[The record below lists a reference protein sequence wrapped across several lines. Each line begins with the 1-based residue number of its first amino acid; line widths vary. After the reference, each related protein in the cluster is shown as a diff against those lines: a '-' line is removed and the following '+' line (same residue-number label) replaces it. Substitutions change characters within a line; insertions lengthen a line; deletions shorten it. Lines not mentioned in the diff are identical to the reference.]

1 MADYFQ
7 LQYTGLAFR
16 AIAGTKVQGGDG
28 ALRMRAANWH
38 NLLHRLGLHLP
49 YVIVYDM
56 GVLFTQSERDV
67 GGVGVDEAALR
78 AIGAHPD
85 VVRMIE
91 DYSRLIGRI
100 SSSEVVHRARG
111 WKLGDDV
118 IAVLLAKV
126 MMLVHKEWPESRKKG
141 YLREQLPLDVDV
153 YETSYGRHA
162 LDRDDWE
169 YFIRFFN
176 TLLKMSMQVR
186 HAVEQIDLDTLR
198 LLSMFGGSDSGNTT
212 LELVDLMGLFTMPM
226 VNDIVNFSLQILPSV
241 LEAKRQ
247 KDAQTYSMDGF
258 EGIERVG
265 KLDNLML
272 TAFAYDEEI
281 LPQTFID
288 NELYYYARERARE
301 EEQKIHYLLLD
312 ASASMRGR
320 RTVFA
325 RGVALAMI
333 KKLILQGERPRFRF
347 FDSRLYESVK
357 VGEHAHS
364 VPYLLS
370 FKSERGRNYRKV
382 FEQVLHDA
390 RRLRER
396 ERQEIVLYFFTH
408 GQCHLPEELVLRLR
422 DTVYLFGIYI
432 LPGEKL
438 DLSYINYL
446 NKCQVVREDALGSS
460 GQRSEA
466 AKGILRQIG

>member
-1 MADYFQ
+1 MPDYFQ

-16 AIAGTKVQGGDG
+16 AVSGANSAGR
-28 ALRMRAANWH
+28 LRAANWH

-49 YVIVYDM
+49 YVIIHDM
-56 GVLFTQSERDV
+56 GLLFSHHENEM
-67 GGVGVDEAALR
+67 GGLGLDELALR
-78 AIGAHPD
+78 TVGAHPD
-85 VVRMIE
+85 FQKMLV
-91 DYSRLIGRI
+91 DYAEFMARLA
-100 SSSEVVHRARG
+100 SSEVVQRARG
-111 WKLGDDV
+111 WRLGDDV

-126 MMLVHKEWPESRKKG
+126 MMLVHRDWPEARKKA
-141 YLREQLPLDVDV
+141 YVREQLALDTDV
-153 YETSYGRHA
+153 FELAYGRGT
-162 LDRDDWE
+162 LDKDDWE
-169 YFIRFFN
+169 YYFRFFN
-176 TLLKMSMQVR
+176 TMLRMAMQVR

-198 LLSMFGGSDSGNTT
+198 LLSMFGGSDIGNTT

-247 KDAQTYSMDGF
+247 KDAQTFSMDGF
-258 EGIERVG
+258 EGIERIG
-265 KLDNLML
+265 QLDNLML
-272 TAFAYDEEI
+272 TEFAYDEDI
-281 LPQTFID
+281 FLQKFID

-333 KKLILQGERPRFRF
+333 KKLILQGERPLFRF
-347 FDSRLYESVK
+347 FDSRLYDAVR

-382 FEQVLHDA
+382 FEQVLFDC
-390 RRLRER
+390 RRLRDR
-396 ERQEIVLYFFTH
+396 ERQEVVLYFFTH
-408 GQCHLPEELVLRLR
+408 GQCHLPEDLVLRLR

-432 LPGEKL
+432 LPGERL

-446 NKCQVVREDALGSS
+446 NKYQVVREESLGNTT
-460 GQRSEA
+460 QRSDA
-466 AKGILRQIG
+466 AKSILRQIGR

>member
-7 LQYTGLAFR
+7 LQFTGLAFAVVPSPNSSVR
-16 AIAGTKVQGGDG
+16 I
-28 ALRMRAANWH
+28 RAANWH

-49 YVIVYDM
+49 YVLVHDM
-56 GVLFTQSERDV
+56 GLLFGQSGLEGKIEPDEVALRN
-67 GGVGVDEAALR
+67 VGVHQDFAQLISDYAAL
-78 AIGAHPD
+78 
-85 VVRMIE
+85 ME
-91 DYSRLIGRI
+91 RL
-100 SSSEVVHRARG
+100 SQSEVVRRARS
-111 WKLGDDV
+111 WRLGDDV

-126 MMLVHKEWPESRKKG
+126 MMLVHREWPEGRKQSF
-141 YLREQLPLDVDV
+141 LREQLPLDADA
-153 YETSYGRHA
+153 YEFAYGRVA
-162 LDRDDWE
+162 LGADDKE
-169 YFIRFFN
+169 YYDRFFR
-176 TLLKMSMQVR
+176 TLLELSIQVR

-198 LLSMFGGSDSGNTT
+198 LLGMFGGKDFGAGP

-241 LEAKRQ
+241 LEAKRL

-265 KLDNLML
+265 NLDNLML
-272 TAFAYDEEI
+272 TEFAYDEDI
-281 LPQTFID
+281 FLQKFID
-288 NELYYYARERARE
+288 NELYYYGRERARE
-301 EEQKIHYLLLD
+301 EERKIHYLLLD

-333 KKLILQGERPRFRF
+333 KKLIVQGEKPMFRF
-347 FDSRLYESVK
+347 FDSRLYEAVR

-370 FKSERGRNYRKV
+370 FRSERGRNYRKV
-382 FEQVLHDA
+382 FEQVLFDC

-396 ERQEIVLYFFTH
+396 ERQEVVLYFFTH
-408 GQCHLPEELVLRLR
+408 GQCHLPEDLVLRLR

-432 LPGEKL
+432 LPGERL
-438 DLSYINYL
+438 ELGYIPHL
-446 NKCQVVREDALGSS
+446 NKHQVVREESLMSS
-460 GQRSEA
+460 GQRSDA
-466 AKGILRQIG
+466 AKSILRQIGHQS

>member
-1 MADYFQ
+1 MSDYLQ

-16 AIAGTKVQGGDG
+16 AIQG
-28 ALRMRAANWH
+28 ANSAARIRAANWH

-49 YVIVYDM
+49 YVVVHDM
-56 GVLFTQSERDV
+56 GLLFCHSEGSM
-67 GGVGVDEAALR
+67 GGVGVDDLALR
-78 AIGAHPD
+78 TVGAHPD
-85 VVRMIE
+85 FQKMLV
-91 DYSRLIGRI
+91 DYAELIGRLAA
-100 SSSEVVHRARG
+100 SEVVQRARG
-111 WKLGDDV
+111 WRLGDDV
-118 IAVLLAKV
+118 ISVLRAKV
-126 MMLVHKEWPESRKKG
+126 MMLVNRDWPEGRKKAF
-141 YLREQLPLDVDV
+141 LREQIPLDADV
-153 YETSYGRHA
+153 FEIAYGRGT

-169 YFIRFFN
+169 YYFRFFN
-176 TLLKMSMQVR
+176 TMLKMSLQVR

-198 LLSMFGGSDSGNTT
+198 LLSMFGGSDIGSTA
-212 LELVDLMGLFTMPM
+212 LELVDLMGLFTTPM

-241 LEAKRQ
+241 LESKRQ

-258 EGIERVG
+258 AGIERVG
-265 KLDNLML
+265 GLDNLML
-272 TAFAYDEEI
+272 TEFAYDDDI
-281 LPQTFID
+281 FLQKLID

-333 KKLILQGERPRFRF
+333 KKLILQGERPMFRF
-347 FDSRLYESVK
+347 FDSRLYDPVR

-382 FEQVLHDA
+382 FEEVLADC
-390 RRLRER
+390 RRLRDR
-396 ERQEIVLYFFTH
+396 ERQEVVLYFFTH
-408 GQCHLPEELVLRLR
+408 GQCHLPEDLVMRLR

-438 DLSYINYL
+438 DLGYINHL
-446 NKCQVVREDALGSS
+446 NKVQIVREESLGNTT
-460 GQRSEA
+460 QRSDA
-466 AKGILRQIG
+466 AKSILRQIGR

>member
-1 MADYFQ
+1 MSSDYFS

-16 AIAGTKVQGGDG
+16 AVQGGNS
-28 ALRMRAANWH
+28 ALRIRAANWH

-49 YVIVYDM
+49 YVIVHDM
-56 GVLFTQSERDV
+56 GVLFSQNESDV
-67 GGVGVDEAALR
+67 GGLGVDTLALR
-78 AIGAHPD
+78 NVGAPGEFA
-85 VVRMIE
+85 RLME
-91 DYSRLIGRI
+91 DYAAFMQRLAT
-100 SSSEVVHRARG
+100 SEVVIRARS
-111 WKLGDDV
+111 WRLGDDV

-126 MMLVHKEWPESRKKG
+126 MMLVNRDWPESRKKA
-141 YLREQLPLDVDV
+141 YLREQMPLDADG
-153 YETSYGRHA
+153 YEMPYGRSA

-169 YFIRFFN
+169 YFLRFLS
-176 TLLKMSMQVR
+176 TMLKMSMQVR

-198 LLSMFGGSDSGNTT
+198 LLSMFGGSEIGNTT

-265 KLDNLML
+265 NLDNLML
-272 TAFAYDEEI
+272 TEFAYDEDI
-281 LPQTFID
+281 FMQKFID
-288 NELYYYARERARE
+288 NELYYYGRERARE

-333 KKLILQGERPRFRF
+333 KKLIVQGEKPMFRF
-347 FDSRLYESVK
+347 FDSRLYESVRI
-357 VGEHAHS
+357 GEHAHS

-382 FEQVLHDA
+382 FEQVLYDC
-390 RRLRER
+390 RRLRDR
-396 ERQEIVLYFFTH
+396 ERQEVVLYFFTH
-408 GQCHLPEELVLRLR
+408 GQCHLPEDLVLRLR

-438 DLSYINYL
+438 DLSYINHL
-446 NKCQVVREDALGSS
+446 NKYQVVREESLGSS

-466 AKGILRQIG
+466 AKGILRQIGQRR